1 MHAHARELRASLGLV
16 TCHTH
21 SAGLVLFHIVLP
33 LAAQTAA
40 IAKGRE
46 SWLYFSVPEKPVAGA
61 PVVIYFNRSQS
72 EPLQ

>member
-1 MHAHARELRASLGLV
+1 MSPVFRKMQFRNV
-16 TCHTH
+16 P
-21 SAGLVLFHIVLP
+21 LFVLP

-40 IAKGRE
+40 SAKGRE